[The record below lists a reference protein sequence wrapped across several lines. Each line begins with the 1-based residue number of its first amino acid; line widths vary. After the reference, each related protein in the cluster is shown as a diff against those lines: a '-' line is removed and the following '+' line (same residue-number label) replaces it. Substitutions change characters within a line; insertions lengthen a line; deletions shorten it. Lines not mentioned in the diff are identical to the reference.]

1 MQLPGPLFKPTL
13 EKKNLKIHPEK
24 EFLIFQE
31 MELSSPKKFNKTF
44 LNSRAHPPKTKI
56 NKTFLNFIA
65 SQKNLT
71 KPFYT
76 LNKKFLYF

>member
-1 MQLPGPLFKPTL
+1 
-13 EKKNLKIHPEK
+13 
-24 EFLIFQE
+24 

-44 LNSRAHPPKTKI
+44 LNSRDHPPKTKI

-65 SQKNLT
+65 PPKNLT